1 MQERYRVFG
10 KMHCSCTCHDIHV
23 YNLTDARVIDL
34 SRVNHLKKETF
45 LHSSINEGEKHT
57 CTTATAREKSTNQT
71 QQNNKT
77 N

>member
-1 MQERYRVFG
+1 MCIICKKCIEYLAKCIAIV
-10 KMHCSCTCHDIHV
+10 HV
-23 YNLTDARVIDL
+23 YNLTDSRVIEL

-57 CTTATAREKSTNQT
+57 CTTATTREKSTIQT

>member
-1 MQERYRVFG
+1 MCILICKKGIEYLAKCIAVV
-10 KMHCSCTCHDIHV
+10 HV

-45 LHSSINEGEKHT
+45 VHSSINEGEKHT
-57 CTTATAREKSTNQT
+57 CTTTTTREKSTNQT